1 MDRDAG
7 AIMDRD
13 AGAKATAHIKNK
25 QHLHTQQQHTST
37 THEAT
42 AYTTAAP
49 TTTAP
54 EAPASRQYRPEL
66 KHTAWHKNRSNITHS
81 NTIHTNDT
89 MATTR
94 AATARVLKESIS
106 KLCELLILT
115 FPYTVHC
122 TV

>member
-54 EAPASRQYRPEL
+54 EATASRQYRPEL
-66 KHTAWHKNRSNITHS
+66 KHTAWHKNRSNITHL
-81 NTIHTNDT
+81 TVQTE
-89 MATTR
+89 A
-94 AATARVLKESIS
+94 IS
-106 KLCELLILT
+106 LIRLGIRIVGRNYQGLT
-115 FPYTVHC
+115 FGSSKCNCH
-122 TV
+122 